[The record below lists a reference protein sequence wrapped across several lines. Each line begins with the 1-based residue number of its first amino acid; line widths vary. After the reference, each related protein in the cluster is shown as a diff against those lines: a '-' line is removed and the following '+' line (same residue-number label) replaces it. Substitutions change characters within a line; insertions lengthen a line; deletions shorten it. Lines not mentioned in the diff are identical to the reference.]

1 MWFAALVARS
11 HTRTVFPLPSLYVC
25 GWYGVYED
33 EEFIRGQAV
42 CSKQISASSTHLRAC
57 MHACRGAVALTRQ
70 RLVWRS
76 YVHQMI
82 RCMLTAVHNS
92 GPETFIRVLCG
103 SCVRETRYC
112 SVIGSAFLKAQSE
125 FIDSSNAAF
134 PESEMIHFRKP
145 VDHPL
150 MLPQPNVCSFS
161 PSFHPHVKSLCG
173 ECGGAGPATWMSQSQ
188 QEPLTTAN

>member
-1 MWFAALVARS
+1 
-11 HTRTVFPLPSLYVC
+11 
-25 GWYGVYED
+25 
-33 EEFIRGQAV
+33 
-42 CSKQISASSTHLRAC
+42 
-57 MHACRGAVALTRQ
+57 
-70 RLVWRS
+70 
-76 YVHQMI
+76 
-82 RCMLTAVHNS
+82 MLTAVHNS

-188 QEPLTTAN
+188 QVQRGGAGESPSPRLTDESGRRARAVQQEESCVAHVTVQELAGYRCACCC